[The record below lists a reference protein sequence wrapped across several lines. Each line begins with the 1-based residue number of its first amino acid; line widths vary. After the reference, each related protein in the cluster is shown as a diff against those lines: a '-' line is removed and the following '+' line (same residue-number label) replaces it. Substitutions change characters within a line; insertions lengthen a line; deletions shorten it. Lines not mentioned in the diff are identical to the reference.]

1 MNQTSKTIGKLLKFS
16 GPFRITILL
25 SAVFSAFSAVINL
38 KAYLCV
44 YGVAKVLIQ
53 SSGNFGALD
62 LAAMKAL
69 GMQAVWY
76 VCMGFGVYGMA
87 LLCSHISAYTQ
98 WRGYGCSSSA
108 ISVPCHWAITACTP
122 AGSSGRSSRRTPTIS
137 KSSSL
142 TISRTMCSLW
152 CCPLRFWCSCS
163 GMTGGCRSS
172 ALSLFLSVSFSFSR
186 C

>member
-76 VCMGFGVYGMA
+76 VCMGFGIYGMA
-87 LLCSHISAYTQ
+87 LLCSHISAYNTVARIRMQ
-98 WRGYGCSSSA
+98 LIRHLGTLPLGYHSLHPSGKQRK
-108 ISVPCHWAITACTP
+108 ISVIKRHAFEP
-122 AGSSGRSSRRTPTIS
+122 
-137 KSSSL
+137 
-142 TISRTMCSLW
+142 
-152 CCPLRFWCSCS
+152 
-163 GMTGGCRSS
+163 
-172 ALSLFLSVSFSFSR
+172 
-186 C
+186 